1 MELQVELPWTFLDL
15 LMANNGSGKLFDVLE
30 QSLPRDKYFP
40 WGQNRALWIN
50 TVFFMAAVDILPES
64 CHGLLDARMG
74 K

>member
-15 LMANNGSGKLFDVLE
+15 LMADNSSGELFDVLE
-30 QSLPRDKYFP
+30 QSLRRDKYFS
-40 WGQNRALWIN
+40 WGKNRALWID

-64 CHGLLDARMG
+64 CRCLLDARMG